1 MLLPSAMKVLHVIPG
16 IAPRYGGP
24 SQAVIQMCQALR
36 SEEVEVLIAT
46 TDADGD
52 ERLAVEIGRPVV
64 YEGVPTIFF
73 PRQLSEAFKYSHLLA
88 RWLDKSV
95 EDFDIVHIHAVFS
108 HSSLAAA
115 RACENKNVPYIVRP
129 LGSLDPWSL
138 SQKRFAKRILFG
150 MGVNQM
156 LDGACAI
163 HYTTAAEKQLAED
176 GLGINSGVVIP
187 LGVNPKLLRGSAE
200 NFREHFP
207 ELAKSPYVLLLSRLH
222 HKKNIESLLEVF
234 SAVIKEGEQKAWK
247 LVIAGD
253 GERDYIEK
261 LKQLAFEICG
271 DNVIFAGWLDGA
283 RKAAALRGAELVVLP
298 SFQENFGL
306 SIVEALA
313 CGVPVL
319 ISTQVNLSDE
329 IQAAGA
335 GWVVNLEGDSLQ
347 WGLTEALRDKRER
360 HARGAAGE
368 RLVRSRYTWPAVAK
382 QLKVLYGGLSLAS
395 NKDST
400 P

>member
-1 MLLPSAMKVLHVIPG
+1 MKVLHVIPAV
-16 IAPRYGGP
+16 APRYGGP

-46 TDADGD
+46 TDADGSG
-52 ERLAVEIGRPVV
+52 RLPVEIEKTVV
-64 YEGVPTIFF
+64 YEGVPIIFF
-73 PRQLSEAFKYSHLLA
+73 PRQLSEAFKYSHFLA
-88 RWLDKSV
+88 RWLNKNV
-95 EDFDIVHIHAVFS
+95 ADFDIVHIHAVFS

-115 RACENKNVPYIVRP
+115 CACETKKVPYIVRP

-138 SQKRFAKRILFG
+138 SQKRFAKKILFR

-156 LDGACAI
+156 LEGASSI

-176 GLGINSGVVIP
+176 ALGINSGVVIP
-187 LGVNPKLLRGSAE
+187 LGVNQELLRGSGK
-200 NFREHFP
+200 NFRELFP
-207 ELAKSPYVLLLSRLH
+207 KLANSPYVLLLSRVH

-234 SAVIKEGEQKAWK
+234 SAVIKEGGQKEWK
-247 LVIAGD
+247 LVIAGN

-261 LKQLAFEICG
+261 LKQLAFEKCG
-271 DNVIFAGWLDGA
+271 DNVIFAGWLDGT
-283 RKAAALRGAELVVLP
+283 RKAAALRGAELIVLP

-306 SIVEALA
+306 SVVEALA
-313 CGVPVL
+313 CCVPVL

-335 GWVVNLEGDSLQ
+335 GWVVNLQADSLQ
-347 WGLTEALRDKRER
+347 RGLMEALQDTGER
-360 HARGAAGE
+360 RARGAAGE

-382 QLKVLYGGLSLAS
+382 QLKELYGSLSLGQVQ
-395 NKDST
+395 
-400 P
+400 

>member
-1 MLLPSAMKVLHVIPG
+1 MKVLHVIPAV
-16 IAPRYGGP
+16 APRYGGP

-46 TDADGD
+46 TDADG
-52 ERLAVEIGRPVV
+52 EGRLAVKSGKPVV

-73 PRQLSEAFKYSHLLA
+73 PRQFSEAFKYSHTLA
-88 RWLDKSV
+88 RWLNKNVS
-95 EDFDIVHIHAVFS
+95 DFDIVHIHAVFS

-115 RACENKNVPYIVRP
+115 RVCENKKVPYIVRP

-138 SQKRFAKRILFG
+138 SQKRFAKKVLFR

-156 LDGACAI
+156 LDGARAI
-163 HYTTAAEKQLAED
+163 HYTTSAEKQLAE
-176 GLGINSGVVIP
+176 GALGIDSGVVVP
-187 LGVNPKLLRGSAE
+187 LGVNQELFRGSAE
-200 NFREHFP
+200 NFRELFP
-207 ELAKSPYVLLLSRLH
+207 KLADSPYLLLLSRLH
-222 HKKNIESLLEVF
+222 QKKNVESLLEAF
-234 SAVIKEGEQKAWK
+234 AAVVKEGEQRWWK
-247 LVIAGD
+247 LVIAGN

-261 LKQLAFEICG
+261 LKRLAFEKCAES
-271 DNVIFAGWLDGA
+271 VIFAGWLDEA

-319 ISTQVNLSDE
+319 VSTQVNLADE

-335 GWVVNLEGDSLQ
+335 GWVVNLEGDSLRR
-347 WGLTEALRDKRER
+347 GLTEALRDTGER
-360 HARGAAGE
+360 RARGAAGE
-368 RLVRSRYTWPAVAK
+368 RLVSSRYTWPAVAK
-382 QLKVLYGGLSLAS
+382 QLKALYGRLRLGRME
-395 NKDST
+395 
-400 P
+400 